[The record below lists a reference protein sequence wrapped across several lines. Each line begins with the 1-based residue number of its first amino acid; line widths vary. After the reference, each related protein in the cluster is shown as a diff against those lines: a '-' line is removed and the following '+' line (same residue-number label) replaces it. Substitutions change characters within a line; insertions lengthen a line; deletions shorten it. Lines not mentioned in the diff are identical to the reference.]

1 MRTGRPPKPTEQK
14 RRLGNPGQRRL
25 PAPIVALPAVVKAH
39 DAAPGF
45 ADGRAMLQRLLDEG
59 GHVWIGATDRA
70 KTQRAVE
77 LWDDVALARR
87 VWLSDPTEAVAGRMY
102 RDLGKA
108 LDECLASLGLDP
120 VSRSRLGVAEVKA
133 ASKLEELRARRD
145 ARSRAG

>member
-25 PAPIVALPAVVKAH
+25 PTPIVALPAVIRAE

-45 ADGRAMLQRLLDEG
+45 ADGRAMLQRLLDDG
-59 GHVWIGATDRA
+59 GHVWIGPTDRA

-77 LWDDVALARR
+77 LWDDVAFARR
-87 VWLSDPTEAVAGRMY
+87 AWLADPTDATTGRMY

-120 VSRSRLGVAEVKA
+120 VSRSRLGVAEVKVR
-133 ASKLEELRARRD
+133 SKLEELRDRRA